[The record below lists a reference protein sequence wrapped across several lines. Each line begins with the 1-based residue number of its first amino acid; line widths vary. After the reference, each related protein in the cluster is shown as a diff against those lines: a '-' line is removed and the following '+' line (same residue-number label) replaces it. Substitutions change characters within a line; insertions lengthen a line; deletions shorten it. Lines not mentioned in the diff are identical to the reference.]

1 MMSIISASYPTSQS
15 FNSEDVRNV
24 WFEML
29 KPYKAADVFAQLTQH
44 IKTNAYPPAIANL
57 IPQEKVVDVQS
68 EWHEII
74 RLIGKYGYYRQ
85 AECMEMMTDAQA
97 AAVRAIGYARICQ
110 SEPNAL
116 YREFTQVFK
125 PISTQVM
132 LI

>member
-1 MMSIISASYPTSQS
+1 MRETFADKATM
-15 FNSEDVRNV
+15 EL
-24 WFEML
+24 WFDLFKDYDAKEVM
-29 KPYKAADVFAQLTQH
+29 ARADNHIRTQH
-44 IKTNAYPPAIANL
+44 YPPAPCDL

-68 EWHEII
+68 EWHEIT

-125 PISTQVM
+125 PVSTQVM